1 MNTLVTGGSG
11 LVGSAIESNFKP
23 SSKQLNLMHVEDIIR
38 YITLNKIDSI
48 IHCAAKVGGIK
59 ANSEHLGEFFY
70 ENIIMNSNVLEAA
83 RITGVKKV
91 VSFLSTCVFPDDVEY
106 PLTPC
111 QIHMGEPHPS
121 NYAYA
126 YAKRMLEVQSRA
138 YRDQYG
144 SNFVTVIPCNIY
156 GPNDNFNLDSG
167 HVIPSLIHK
176 CYLAKK
182 NNTDF
187 EIWGTG
193 KSYREFI
200 YSEDVA
206 TIIKWVLKNYDEP
219 EPLIISPDE
228 EISIAILAQEIA
240 MRMDFCGSIVY
251 NQKMDG
257 QLRKPSNNMS
267 LKYIIKE
274 NLNDF
279 RFTPIE
285 EGLQK
290 SIDWFIENYEKA
302 RK

>member
-1 MNTLVTGGSG
+1 MKTLVTGGNG
-11 LVGSAIESNFKP
+11 LVGSAINSEFKP
-23 SSKQLNLMHVEDIIR
+23 LRRNLNLMNLREIVR
-38 YITLNKIDSI
+38 YITMNNIDSI

-59 ANSEHLGEFFY
+59 ANSEHLGEFYY
-70 ENIIMNSNVLEAA
+70 ENMVMNTNVLEAA
-83 RITGVKKV
+83 RVAGVKKV
-91 VSFLSTCVFPDDVEY
+91 VSFLSTCVFPDDAIY

-111 QIHMGEPHPS
+111 QIHLGEPHPS

-144 SNFVTVIPCNIY
+144 CNFVTVIPCNIY
-156 GPNDNFNLDSG
+156 GPHDNYNLDSG

-176 CYLAKK
+176 CYLAKQ

-193 KSYREFI
+193 KPYREFI
-200 YSEDVA
+200 YSKDVGNI
-206 TIIKWVLKNYDEP
+206 TQWVLGNYDDS

-228 EISIAILAQEIA
+228 EISIDVIAQEIA
-240 MRMDFCGSIVY
+240 HRMGFEGNVVY
-251 NQKMDG
+251 NGKMDG
-257 QLRKPSNNMS
+257 QLKKPSNNMT
-267 LKYIIKE
+267 LKHFLPDYK
-274 NLNDF
+274 F
-279 RFTPIE
+279 VPIE

-290 SIDWFIENYEKA
+290 SIDWFVENYEDA

>member
-1 MNTLVTGGSG
+1 VNTLVTGGSG

-23 SSKQLNLMHVEDIIR
+23 SSEYVNLMHVEDIIR
-38 YITLNKIDSI
+38 YISRNKIDSI

-59 ANSEHLGEFFY
+59 ANSDHLGEFFY
-70 ENIIMNSNVLEAA
+70 KNVIMNANLLHAAHEA
-83 RITGVKKV
+83 GVKKV
-91 VSFLSTCVFPDDVEY
+91 VSFMSTCVFPDDVEY
-106 PLTPC
+106 PLTSC

-176 CYLAKK
+176 CYLAKQ

-193 KSYREFI
+193 RAYREFI
-200 YSEDVA
+200 YSKDVCYI
-206 TIIKWVLKNYDEP
+206 TKWIMENYDEP
-219 EPLIISPDE
+219 EPFIVSPDK
-228 EISIAILAQEIA
+228 EINIATLAQEIA
-240 MRMDFCGSIVY
+240 WRMGFEGNIVY
-251 NQKMDG
+251 TQERDG
-257 QLRKPSNNMS
+257 IFKKPSDNSKLRS
-267 LKYIIKE
+267 LLPNYKFI
-274 NLNDF
+274 
-279 RFTPIE
+279 PIE
-285 EGLQK
+285 LGLTK
-290 SIDWFIENYEKA
+290 TIEWFTENYEKA

>member
-11 LVGSAIESNFKP
+11 LVGSAIESYFKP

-59 ANSEHLGEFFY
+59 ANSDHLGEFFY
-70 ENIIMNSNVLEAA
+70 KNVIMNANLLHAAHEA
-83 RITGVKKV
+83 GVKKV
-91 VSFLSTCVFPDDVEY
+91 VSFMSTCVFPDDVEY

-121 NYAYA
+121 NYSYA

-176 CYLAKK
+176 CYLAKQ

-193 KSYREFI
+193 KAYREFI
-200 YSEDVA
+200 YSKDVA
-206 TIIKWVLKNYDEP
+206 YIAQWVLENYNEC
-219 EPLIISPDE
+219 ESLIISPDE
-228 EISIAILAQEIA
+228 EISIATIAQEIA
-240 MRMDFCGSIVY
+240 WRMGFEGNIVY
-251 NQKMDG
+251 NGMRDG
-257 QLRKPSNNMS
+257 QLKKPSNNMT
-267 LKYIIKE
+267 LKHLLPDYK
-274 NLNDF
+274 F
-279 RFTPIE
+279 VPIE
-285 EGLQK
+285 VGLRRT
-290 SIDWFIENYEKA
+290 IEWFIENYEKA

>member
-1 MNTLVTGGSG
+1 MNTLVTGGNG
-11 LVGSAIESNFKP
+11 LVGSTIKSKFKP
-23 SSKQLNLMHVEDIIR
+23 TRYDVNLMNLDSVVN
-38 YITLNKIDSI
+38 YITENQIDSI

-59 ANSEHLGEFFY
+59 ANSEHLGEFYY
-70 ENIIMNSNVLEAA
+70 ENTIINTNVLEAA
-83 RITGVKKV
+83 RISGVQKI
-91 VSFLSTCVFPDDVEY
+91 VSFMSTCVFPDNAIY

-111 QIHMGEPHPS
+111 QIHLGEPHPS

-144 SNFVTVIPCNIY
+144 YNFVTVIPCNIY
-156 GPNDNFNLDSG
+156 GPHDNFNLESG

-176 CYLAKK
+176 CYLAKQ

-193 KSYREFI
+193 KPYREFI
-200 YSEDVA
+200 YSEDVGRI
-206 TIIKWVLKNYDEP
+206 TQWVLENYNDS

-228 EISIAILAQEIA
+228 EITIGVVAQEIA
-240 MRMDFCGSIVY
+240 WRMGFEGNIVY
-251 NQKMDG
+251 NGKLDG
-257 QLRKPSNNMS
+257 QLKKPSNNMT
-267 LKYIIKE
+267 LKHFLPDYK
-274 NLNDF
+274 F
-279 RFTPIE
+279 VPIE

-290 SIDWFIENYEKA
+290 SIDWFVENYEDA